1 MGESSPRIL
10 LTGATGYVGGRL
22 LKALE
27 RKGHAVRCLARQP
40 VRLFIK
46 RFPVSGRV
54 GDALQGAT
62 QVIAPAMIGTGKRA
76 GVAALRRADGRATMR
91 AAVEEGRYIVICAAH
106 QDDRLGADLA
116 RNKVPRL
123 GDFTVVTNEDPAAV
137 ENLFQLIGKNMR
149 VGVQRPMDPL
159 VLNKG
164 VVLDRINGSLLHTNP
179 SGSVMSLLYRFVS
192 VHWSNSNMSRGLRNM
207 VLSPLADHD
216 TNRHAD
222 LNSGRVNINDVRCDL
237 RTFF

>member
-54 GDALQGAT
+54 GDALQSVT

-76 GVAALRRADGRATMR
+76 DLAAFRRADGRATMR
-91 AAVEEGRYIVICAAH
+91 AAVEEGRYIVIYAAY
-106 QDDRLGADLA
+106 QDDRLGADPA
-116 RNKVPRL
+116 RNKISRL
-123 GDFTVVTNEDPAAV
+123 GDFTLVTNKHPAVV
-137 ENLFQLIGKNMR
+137 ENLFQLICKNLR
-149 VGVQRPMDPL
+149 VGVQRPVDPF
-159 VLNKG
+159 VLDKG
-164 VVLDRINGSLLHTNP
+164 VVLERSVVKLKHEPRLEEYGALPARRSRYEPACRSQQWTGQYQRCSL
-179 SGSVMSLLYRFVS
+179 
-192 VHWSNSNMSRGLRNM
+192 
-207 VLSPLADHD
+207 
-216 TNRHAD
+216 
-222 LNSGRVNINDVRCDL
+222 
-237 RTFF
+237 